1 MARKETPPETSR
13 EAIAA
18 AYAADQDQA
27 KLREELTTHAA
38 PNVHPAVLEELRALM
53 FRHRYQSV
61 IRNAIQAR
69 ISELERQA
77 RRGGQ

>member
-1 MARKETPPETSR
+1 MAREKTPPETTR
-13 EAIAA
+13 EAIAMQ
-18 AYAADQDQA
+18 YETLKADA
-27 KLREELTTHAA
+27 ELRAELTTPAA

-69 ISELERQA
+69 ISELERQV